1 MKMYN
6 AAKYLLSKDVQVVP
20 LNDNKKPTVS
30 FKNVTI
36 DDEFID
42 NNFLAYANTNVL
54 GVLTRGLWCIDIDIN
69 HVNGE
74 SGFDSLKDI
83 PYYDEFVSNA
93 QTTLVQTTASGGK
106 HVIFKKRDG
115 VEYAQ
120 KIGYLPSVDIKAHD
134 NNYFVLAGSKTAK
147 GLYTSNKKPV
157 IAYDGEFEARIFS
170 KRGNYLQQTMEK
182 FSVKSVLPNHNFNHL
197 QHTGKG
203 GLGKE
208 AYNRVING
216 ESVERNN
223 DVYKAISYALQCNVD
238 IEPLKVIIGD
248 VKANGDVYTL
258 DEWEKSY
265 NSARNSL
272 RI

>member
-1 MKMYN
+1 M
-6 AAKYLLSKDVQVVP
+6 LS
-20 LNDNKKPTVS
+20 
-30 FKNVTI
+30 
-36 DDEFID
+36 
-42 NNFLAYANTNVL
+42 
-54 GVLTRGLWCIDIDIN
+54 
-69 HVNGE
+69 
-74 SGFDSLKDI
+74 
-83 PYYDEFVSNA
+83 
-93 QTTLVQTTASGGK
+93 
-106 HVIFKKRDG
+106 
-115 VEYAQ
+115 
-120 KIGYLPSVDIKAHD
+120 
-134 NNYFVLAGSKTAK
+134 
-147 GLYTSNKKPV
+147 
-157 IAYDGEFEARIFS
+157 
-170 KRGNYLQQTMEK
+170 
-182 FSVKSVLPNHNFNHL
+182 NHNFNHL

-238 IEPLKVIIGD
+238 TEPLKVIIGD